1 MWPFASSAA
10 FGVERDQADEHRFLS
25 DRLLRRVGVC
35 SQLRRQV
42 APAIGIE
49 HGGVDFI
56 VQLAQHR
63 DEAVF
68 VDRAFPG

>member
-35 SQLRRQV
+35 CQQRCGAFSISPGYTISIRGRFFVTLSVMQVFGLRSN
-42 APAIGIE
+42 
-49 HGGVDFI
+49 
-56 VQLAQHR
+56 
-63 DEAVF
+63 
-68 VDRAFPG
+68 